1 MTRIEAERII
11 RPVSIAAGATGLSA
25 EVNIGGFELM
35 ALEMPTAWTT
45 ANLTFKV
52 ARETG
57 GTFYDLYD
65 DAGNEVT
72 VTVGGAS
79 RTITFDSTALKFA
92 PIEWLKIRSGTTATP
107 VDQVTARTLYLILKA

>member
-1 MTRIEAERII
+1 MIRIEAERIV
-11 RPVSIAAGATGLSA
+11 RQVDIAAGATGLSG
-25 EVNIGGFELM
+25 EINIGGFEMM
-35 ALEMPTAWTT
+35 ALEMPAAWTT
-45 ANLTFKV
+45 ANLTFKA
-52 ARETG
+52 ARATG

-72 VTVGGAS
+72 VTVGGAA